1 MFINDIQYTK
11 YTTVCHIQINNDI
24 QYTKYT
30 TVGHIQ
36 INNVYK

>member
-1 MFINDIQYTK
+1 MLINDIQYTI